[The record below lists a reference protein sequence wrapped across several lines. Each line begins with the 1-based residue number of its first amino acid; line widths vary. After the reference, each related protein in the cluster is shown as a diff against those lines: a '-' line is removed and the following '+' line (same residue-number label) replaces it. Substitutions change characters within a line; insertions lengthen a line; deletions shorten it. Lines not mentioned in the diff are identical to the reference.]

1 MASKISIEHNAYYDS
16 VTLMSLSSKMNSID
30 GVEKA
35 VVSMASEMNKELLAN
50 IGLLTEEAKAA
61 TANDLMIAL
70 ITDTEERAEEVMAL
84 VYSELT
90 SKKAKKGK
98 GNHDTAKTLNTALSL
113 MPGANMAIISVPGQ
127 YAAREA
133 SQALKKGMHVMLF
146 SDNVSIEDE
155 KLLKEMARDN
165 GLFLMGPDCGTAII
179 NNIGLCFANKINEG
193 GIGLVAAS
201 GTGLQEV
208 TVQIDRLGYGIS
220 QAIGTGGRDLHES
233 IGGIMM
239 LQGLKALEHDDKTKV
254 ITLISKPP
262 APTVQDKI
270 LAEVKKCKK
279 PVVVCFLD
287 GDAQAVEGVGA
298 AFSPTLIDAARKSV
312 QLLDSQAIIETEIA
326 QDADRWIKKEKAKLA
341 DCQQDIRGL
350 FCGGTL
356 TAESLSIIRSTGEHV
371 RSNIAKKAAEKLND
385 ITQSIGHTLLDMGD
399 DEFTKGKPHPM
410 IEPSLRNER
419 ILQEARD
426 PKTAVLLLDFELG
439 FGAYE
444 DPVGVTLDALQLAKE
459 EAAQA
464 GRYLPIVAY
473 ICGTSKDKQDYQ
485 EQHKK
490 LQSVG
495 VFVADSNEMA
505 TRMATMLVQKEGN
518 ASE

>member
-1 MASKISIEHNAYYDS
+1 MAFKVLIEQNAYHDS
-16 VTLMSLSSKMNSID
+16 VTLMSLSSKINSIE
-30 GVEKA
+30 GVEQA
-35 VVSMASEMNKELLAN
+35 VISMATQMNKDLLAN
-50 IGLLTEEAKAA
+50 IGLLTDEAKAA
-61 TANDLMIAL
+61 TGNDLIIAL
-70 ITDTEERAEEVMAL
+70 IADTDERAEEVMEL
-84 VYSELT
+84 IYTELT

-98 GNHDTAKTLNTALSL
+98 DNHQTAKTINSALNLL
-113 MPGANMAIISVPGQ
+113 PDANMAIISVPGE

-133 SQALKKGMHVMLF
+133 RQALKKGMHVMLF
-146 SDNVSIEDE
+146 SDNVSIEEE
-155 KLLKEMARDN
+155 KDLKETGRDS
-165 GLFLMGPDCGTAII
+165 GLFVMGPDCGTAII
-179 NNIGLCFANKINEG
+179 NRSGLCFANKVSEG

-208 TVQIDRLGYGIS
+208 TVQIDRLGYGIT

-239 LQGLKALEHDDKTKV
+239 LQGLKALENDDKTKV

-262 APTVQDKI
+262 APSVQDKI
-270 LAEVKKCKK
+270 LTEVKKCKK

-287 GDAQAVEGVGA
+287 GDPQAVEAAGA
-298 AFSPTLIDAARKSV
+298 NFSPTLIDAARKSV
-312 QLLDSQAIIETEIA
+312 QLLDPQAVIETEIA
-326 QDADRWIKKEKAKLA
+326 EDVQRWIAAEKAKL
-341 DCQQDIRGL
+341 DDSQQDIRGL

-356 TAESLSIIRSTGEHV
+356 TAEALSIIRSTGASV
-371 RSNIAKKAAEKLND
+371 KSNVAKKAEEKLTD

-399 DEFTKGKPHPM
+399 DDFTQGKPHPM

-439 FGAYE
+439 FGAHE
-444 DPVGVTLDALQLAKE
+444 DPVGVTLDAIKSARDE
-459 EAAQA
+459 TAQA

-485 EQHKK
+485 QQQKK
-490 LQSVG
+490 LQAVG
-495 VFVADSNEMA
+495 AFVADSNEMA
-505 TRMATMLVQKEGN
+505 TRIATMLVQKEVN
-518 ASE
+518 